1 MRPHGDGLL
10 KGSVM
15 PRRLAPHASAVAALI
30 LVLLSLS
37 GCGTASAATEVRID
51 MRYSAFSPAE
61 VRVPRGVPV
70 TIVLR
75 NEDPIDHEWIV
86 GTDAVHEGHRSG
98 TEPHHASR
106 PTEVS
111 VPALGAVTTVVTFPT
126 AGRLTFICHL
136 PGHEAYGMVGS
147 LAVE

>member
-1 MRPHGDGLL
+1 MRL
-10 KGSVM
+10 
-15 PRRLAPHASAVAALI
+15 RLGPQTRAGAGLI

-37 GCGTASAATEVRID
+37 ACSTASAATEVRID

-75 NEDPIDHEWIV
+75 NEDPIDHEWIA
-86 GTDAVHEGHRSG
+86 GRDAVHQGHRSG
-98 TEPHHASR
+98 TEPHHTSR

-111 VPALGAVTTVVTFPT
+111 VPALGTVTTVVTFPT
-126 AGRLTFICHL
+126 AGTLTFICHL

-147 LAVE
+147 LVVE

>member
-1 MRPHGDGLL
+1 MRL
-10 KGSVM
+10 
-15 PRRLAPHASAVAALI
+15 RLGPQTRAGAGLI

-37 GCGTASAATEVRID
+37 ACSTASAATEVRID

-75 NEDPIDHEWIV
+75 NEDPIDHEWVV
-86 GTDAVHEGHRSG
+86 GTDAVHQGHRSG
-98 TEPHHASR
+98 TEPHHTSR

-111 VPALGAVTTVVTFPT
+111 VPALGTVTTVVTFPT
-126 AGRLTFICHL
+126 AGTLTFICHL

-147 LAVE
+147 LVVE